1 MLLFYSFA
9 MALPANANIPSYS
22 GFNSKIKGFIPNC
35 QIPIRFLLNFDVVA
49 LSILRVPFEMRADWY
64 LRDFCL

>member
-1 MLLFYSFA
+1 MLLFYSLA

-35 QIPIRFLLNFDVVA
+35 QIPIRFLQNFDVVA
-49 LSILRVPFEMRADWY
+49 LSILR
-64 LRDFCL
+64 